1 MSSEFSPQ
9 RSSFLPQLSLL
20 VVQLLFGTWPIF
32 GKIALRSLPS
42 TGLVAIRTTGAAL
55 TFLFLQRCLG
65 SGKNVERSD
74 LLRLAL
80 YGLLGVVANQLL
92 FVKGLSLT
100 TAINASL
107 LGTTIPIFAFAVSI
121 ALHRD
126 RLTSPKVLG
135 MALAATGVFYLLW
148 PERNFASG
156 TALGNFFIVANSF
169 CYGAYIALSKDM
181 VEKYGPLTVIT
192 WIFVFGSI
200 FTLPLG
206 AFTLIT
212 GPAISFNV
220 PLLLAIVFIVLFPTV
235 LAYYLNAWA
244 LAKVSPGVV
253 AVYVYLQ
260 PLFTFAV
267 APLMLG
273 ERPTGTTGIASLLI
287 FAGVAAVT
295 LIDRR
300 PVQNPQLLLQVH
312 RSDAR

>member
-1 MSSEFSPQ
+1 MSSESSTQ
-9 RSSFLPQLSLL
+9 RSPLLPQLSLL

-55 TFLFLQRCLG
+55 TFLFLQRSLG
-65 SGKNVERSD
+65 SGKHVERRD

-181 VEKYGPLTVIT
+181 VEKYGP
-192 WIFVFGSI
+192 
-200 FTLPLG
+200 
-206 AFTLIT
+206 
-212 GPAISFNV
+212 V

-287 FAGVAAVT
+287 FTGVAAVT
-295 LIDRR
+295 LIESR
-300 PVQNPQLLLQVH
+300 PGQNTQLLLQVH